1 MIIKIYKKSPHTVA
15 NIPEMMIPVKNE
27 LEKVVCNYRHSNTT

>member
-1 MIIKIYKKSPHTVA
+1 MIQIYNKSPYAVT